1 MPTSGAARATLRVL
15 VGSEHTHW
23 AQDAC
28 KVLVPEHTWHGE
40 LMSVPLT
47 LSVHKCAEGSSQALG
62 HSAGVRVWADRL
74 SVNYALATVSG
85 NRETATI
92 RKWCSEPTEHHLAHR
107 SRSHISSQ
115 APIWQLELGN
125 LKQTIVR
132 AFVSY
137 MLNCSVV
144 SDPLQP
150 HGRQS
155 TRLLYPWD
163 FPSEN
168 TGWAAISSS
177 GGPSRPRDQTC
188 VSHVSCIA
196 GGFLITEH
204 TPRKLSNAKS
214 GIPFSR
220 KPVDKTSTSPRKRTI
235 PTLPGCCACCC
246 SCPRVRLCLGQC
258 TPKAASELRGNEQD
272 E

>member
-1 MPTSGAARATLRVL
+1 MCTNPPENVCAGETAVVPTSGAARATLRVL
-15 VGSEHTHW
+15 VGSEHTHR

-40 LMSVPLT
+40 LMRVPLT
-47 LSVHKCAEGSSQALG
+47 LSVHQCGEGSSQALG

-85 NRETATI
+85 NRETATT
-92 RKWCSEPTEHHLAHR
+92 RTWCSEPTQHHLAHR

-150 HGRQS
+150 HGQQS

-163 FPSEN
+163 FSQREYWLGCHFLLWGAFPTQGSN
-168 TGWAAISSS
+168 
-177 GGPSRPRDQTC
+177 PR
-188 VSHVSCIA
+188 
-196 GGFLITEH
+196 L
-204 TPRKLSNAKS
+204 PRILHCRWV
-214 GIPFSR
+214 P
-220 KPVDKTSTSPRKRTI
+220 D
-235 PTLPGCCACCC
+235 C
-246 SCPRVRLCLGQC
+246 
-258 TPKAASELRGNEQD
+258 
-272 E
+272 